1 MTEPAWNFDLFE
13 PGMTGFHRA
22 GLVGLLA
29 SLQSGCMG
37 DTVHWQVSGNKLSL
51 SGIGDSEEDVHR
63 LLQTIY
69 HMEEGLVSF
78 PIFGPRLLAEV
89 RADIQ
94 SILLQTFLQHGK
106 SRELEPGLRVVGAE
120 EDTPFQYKPLL
131 DFKHRS
137 LATAQ
142 VIVKSKKSGKFI
154 PVAGW
159 ALPGAVTKH
168 IAHLDTSWEDTPE
181 RFLLLMC
188 APLGC
193 LYFKAQSY
201 DGNGDWDKRTQS
213 VIVIPEAV
221 NLEQQVTR
229 LVHFYEGRSQETRIG
244 LVGGV
249 SDAVLR
255 AAMEVELEE
264 SIRGQGMQFY
274 GMRFG
279 DVPWS
284 KQQKTRTG
292 ALTIRQV
299 NKQVKEQYHSTIQWL
314 GNQTRKSA
322 RGDTY
327 QLVMPMRER
336 IVENLL
342 RREPWYLG
350 FHKYMHGKRRRLMM
364 TWREGMREL
373 VENRGNWDNNL
384 KKGFVD
390 VVQKS
395 VNNRFGKVYSQAI
408 SASSDTRRAFSREY
422 ERMILSFQNCR
433 TKEAFR
439 ETLMRF
445 IAGTYP
451 RLKSDTPG
459 QLTERDI
466 LQRSIFEGEVDW
478 KELRDLCL
486 LAIATYRGTHA
497 SQLDSENTDVEELED
512 SELMTKEND

>member
-1 MTEPAWNFDLFE
+1 MTEPAWKFDLFE

-37 DTVHWQVSGNKLSL
+37 DTVHWQVSGNKFVLT
-51 SGIGDSEEDVHR
+51 GIGDSEEDIHR

-69 HMEEGLVSF
+69 HTEEGLVSF

-106 SRELEPGLRVVGAE
+106 SRELEAGMRIVGAE
-120 EDTPFQYKPLL
+120 EETNFQYKPLL

-137 LATAQ
+137 LATAR
-142 VIVKSKKSGKFI
+142 VIAKSKKSGKFI

-201 DGNGDWDKRTQS
+201 DENGDWDKRTQS
-213 VIVIPEAV
+213 VIVVPEAV
-221 NLEQQVTR
+221 SLEKQAAKLTC
-229 LVHFYEGRSQETRIG
+229 FYEGRSQETRIS

-255 AAMEVELEE
+255 AAIEMELEE
-264 SIRGQGMQFY
+264 STRRQGMQFY
-274 GMRFG
+274 AMRFG
-279 DVPWS
+279 DVAWS

-292 ALTIRQV
+292 AVTVRKIDQQV
-299 NKQVKEQYHSTIQWL
+299 RERYQSTVQWFD
-314 GNQTRKSA
+314 NQSRKSA
-322 RGDTY
+322 KGETY

-342 RREPWYLG
+342 RGEPWYLG
-350 FHKYMHGKRRRLMM
+350 FQGYMHGKRRWLMM

-373 VENRGNWDNNL
+373 VENRGNWDSNL

-390 VVQKS
+390 VVQKG

-408 SASSDTRRAFSREY
+408 SSGSDTRRAFSREY

-433 TKEAFR
+433 TKEALR

-451 RLKSDTPG
+451 RLKSDAPG

-497 SQLDSENTDVEELED
+497 SQLDDEISDVEELEG